1 MIVRWLLVS
10 SLCLGAIFS
19 SPCTASAAGP
29 STTVRGI
36 AQPTKDGL
44 YVDGVVIAEEVLPK
58 GLSVDALAG
67 KMVEV
72 KGIVRTTTHVEDD
85 GPPSQH
91 RPGTWQY
98 MEKVES
104 VKVVPAAR

>member
-1 MIVRWLLVS
+1 MIVRWFLVGF
-10 SLCLGAIFS
+10 LCLGAIFS
-19 SPCTASAAGP
+19 SPSIVAAAGP
-29 STTVRGI
+29 STTIRGI

-44 YVDGVVIAEEVLPK
+44 YVDGVVVTEEVLPK
-58 GLSVDALAG
+58 GQSADALAG

-72 KGIVRTTTHVEDD
+72 KGIMRTATHVEDG

-91 RPGTWQY
+91 RTGTWRY

-104 VKVVPAAR
+104 VQVVPAAR